1 MTLNETMLFEHQ
13 KFSMLS
19 SRSFRQPDV
28 QVDSSL
34 YNYLSYKE
42 NFAYLKQQHP
52 LGNAGQNAKYIGLLQ
67 AVQKHATDLDS
78 LAEQSITV

>member
-1 MTLNETMLFEHQ
+1 MF
-13 KFSMLS
+13 S
-19 SRSFRQPDV
+19 SRSFHQPDA
-28 QVDSSL
+28 QVDGSL

-42 NFAYLKQQHP
+42 NFTDLKQQHP
-52 LGNAGQNAKYIGLLQ
+52 LGNAGQNAKYSGLLQ